1 MALIKVRFNGI
12 ADRRE
17 LSKKD
22 LAGAGVVVDK
32 DLVWSYANGNTVV
45 LDANDRLVEILRAE
59 GHFILSAVND
69 DGSDT
74 VFATASNPT
83 TEGDTL
89 VDGDTGASTQVK
101 PKKS

>member
-32 DLVWSYANGNTVV
+32 DLSWSIANNNTVI
-45 LDANDRLVEILRAE
+45 LDATDRLVEVLRGE

-74 VFATASNPT
+74 VFATASDPAK
-83 TEGDTL
+83 EGDTL
-89 VDGDTGASTQVK
+89 VDGDTGDSTPVK
-101 PKKS
+101 PKK